1 MSKRYDEIYT
11 HLHELLVPYVP
22 AGAKIEPQT
31 KLVDDLG
38 LDSVQVMEVLME
50 LEDRLDTSIPMN
62 FLPDVETMDDLVK
75 AMEDSLAA

>member
-1 MSKRYDEIYT
+1 MSNRYDEIYAQ
-11 HLHELLVPYVP
+11 LQELLGPYVP
-22 AGAKIEPQT
+22 AGAAIEPQT

-50 LEDRLDTSIPMN
+50 LEDRLDASIPMN

-75 AMEDSLAA
+75 AMNENITA